1 MANGAIVVNEGK
13 TREEAGPNRIVPSLA
28 FFNFAIQYLAPFYKL
43 NPSNRLLKSWFI
55 VIFVSLITV
64 WLKCVFSQQ
73 KFLCLPLSCSPGWL
87 ELIKIGVLV
96 LKHLSLLSLIFT
108 NRMSSEMIL
117 LFVFLITYQFYRQ
130 RIIITEYAY
139 VQTFLIFRKWMRL
152 KQWDVAR
159 WITSYVKLNVIAI
172 AREIINQCK
181 FSNNFTEL
189 PSLGAR

>member
-1 MANGAIVVNEGK
+1 
-13 TREEAGPNRIVPSLA
+13 
-28 FFNFAIQYLAPFYKL
+28 
-43 NPSNRLLKSWFI
+43 
-55 VIFVSLITV
+55 
-64 WLKCVFSQQ
+64 
-73 KFLCLPLSCSPGWL
+73 
-87 ELIKIGVLV
+87 
-96 LKHLSLLSLIFT
+96 
-108 NRMSSEMIL
+108 MIL

-189 PSLGAR
+189 PSEVRSSLNSLEVEKTLTFIPDKIERFRRFRYWSTQTGLSMVFVCSSLVRLTIKPNILFFSLFLIGFICVSIHLASPAQMSYHCDIIAIGILLFVYLW

>member
-1 MANGAIVVNEGK
+1 MIYCHFCFTDNG
-13 TREEAGPNRIVPSLA
+13 
-28 FFNFAIQYLAPFYKL
+28 
-43 NPSNRLLKSWFI
+43 
-55 VIFVSLITV
+55 
-64 WLKCVFSQQ
+64 WLTCVFSQQ
-73 KFLCLPLSCSPGWL
+73 KLLCLPLSCSPVWL
-87 ELIKIGVLV
+87 GLIKIGVLV

-108 NRMSSEMIL
+108 NKMSSEMIL

-139 VQTFLIFRKWMRL
+139 VQTFLIFRKWMGL
-152 KQWDVAR
+152 KQCDVMVAW